1 MKKHTFETYQ
11 KKLIDSKLKNF
22 EHEPIAKLCFD
33 FYSFITENY
42 EEFIDDCGF
51 RYSSS
56 SINREYCETVL
67 SVYQSLFNR
76 IPYLNQEQ
84 LNYFI
89 KSLNGDDFKG
99 FQQLRNVRYKIENSE
114 KFKPENLD
122 LFHDQFKVY

>member
-1 MKKHTFETYQ
+1 MKKHTLETYQ

-22 EHEPIAKLCFD
+22 EHEPIAKLCFA

-51 RYSSS
+51 PYSTS
-56 SINREYCETVL
+56 SINREYCQTVL
-67 SVYQSLFNR
+67 SVYNSLFNR
-76 IPYLNQEQ
+76 IKHLNQDQ

-89 KSLNGDDFKG
+89 HSLNGVDFWS
-99 FQQLRNVRYKIENSE
+99 FQQLRNVRYKIEDAE